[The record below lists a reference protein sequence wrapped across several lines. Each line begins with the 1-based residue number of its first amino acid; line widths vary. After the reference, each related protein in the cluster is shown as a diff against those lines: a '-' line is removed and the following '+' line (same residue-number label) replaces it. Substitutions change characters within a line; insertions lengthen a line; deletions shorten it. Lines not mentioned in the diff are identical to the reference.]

1 VFPSA
6 ILDQRADRVAGDAA
20 PGAVLRELFESETYQ
35 QSSSLL
41 TIAMGTTSDG
51 EPYVTDLR
59 AMPHL
64 LMGGTEG
71 SVRWRALHTLLVSL
85 LFRAT
90 PEQTR
95 IVLIDTKAAYLV
107 YQDIPHLLT
116 PVIAEADHALGA
128 FWWAL
133 QEMEKRYQTL
143 GAAGVR
149 NIQQYNLVA
158 EATRGEAASRVALPN
173 IVIAVDDIADL
184 VMVDRRRVDRAIAAI
199 AQMGRAVG
207 IHVMAAT
214 SVLSVGGLTGQMK
227 ANMPARI
234 AFKVGSGR
242 ESLSILDRRG
252 AELLEADQG
261 LFLPPASVECV
272 RLHFPDV
279 SRAEIVRVARFLR
292 DQGRPALN
300 ETVTGLWP
308 DADRE
313 PEWAADEL
321 YPRAVR
327 IVLATGDLSIS
338 RLQHRLKIGFSR
350 AADMLHRMKDQGLV
364 P

>member
-1 VFPSA
+1 
-6 ILDQRADRVAGDAA
+6 
-20 PGAVLRELFESETYQ
+20 
-35 QSSSLL
+35 
-41 TIAMGTTSDG
+41 
-51 EPYVTDLR
+51 
-59 AMPHL
+59 MPHL

-158 EATRGEAASRVALPN
+158 EATRG
-173 IVIAVDDIADL
+173 
-184 VMVDRRRVDRAIAAI
+184 RVDRAIAAI

-300 ETVTGLWP
+300 ETVTGMWP